1 MVKEFVS
8 LMTPRA
14 KHGKTAMHSW
24 WWPVPLKMP
33 VLVIDKSS
41 VVTSRFYR
49 LKKTENVLGAIFF
62 LHFF

>member
-1 MVKEFVS
+1 MVKKFAS

-33 VLVIDKSS
+33 VLVIDKSRVS
-41 VVTSRFYR
+41 LPANLMV
-49 LKKTENVLGAIFF
+49 KED
-62 LHFF
+62 